1 MLYDAVVLLT
11 CPEHVGRMAED
22 PAVRDFVADAFAH
35 CKFIGY
41 SPGAEQLFVAAG
53 IADRLDAA
61 VMSLEDSTEVG
72 RFVEQCRAL
81 RFWER
86 ELNTVTVG

>member
-1 MLYDAVVLLT
+1 VISLDDDT
-11 CPEHVGRMAED
+11 D
-22 PAVRDFVADAFAH
+22 VA
-35 CKFIGY
+35 
-41 SPGAEQLFVAAG
+41 
-53 IADRLDAA
+53 
-61 VMSLEDSTEVG
+61 

>member
-1 MLYDAVVLLT
+1 VLYDAVVLMT

-35 CKFIGY
+35 CKFIGFI
-41 SPGAEQLFVAAG
+41 PGSEPLFVAAG
-53 IADRLDAA
+53 IADRIDAA
-61 VMSLEDSTEVG
+61 VISLDDDTEVR